1 MNELKGYL
9 NKLPIKLTNEEKLL
23 ILTKEY
29 LTTRNLMDLF
39 DTGYSKAYKIKKKIK
54 AWEIENN
61 IAVNRKSVKTD
72 SVIKLYPL
80 QLYDVIKL
88 KRKKLKEIKQNGKIS
103 KRSKA

>member
-1 MNELKGYL
+1 MTELKGYL
-9 NKLPIKLTNEEKLL
+9 NKLPIKLTDEEKLL

-39 DTGYSKAYKIKKKIK
+39 DIGYNKAYKMKQKIK